1 MRYIELKC
9 YIYILRDTAS
19 YRNDFFYPHG
29 ALFYGVLPG
38 CFAFC
43 CVCYGWDYVY
53 QGFVSYRLCVLRVW
67 LYAWCGL
74 ALVYRVACCL
84 VHCCC

>member
-29 ALFYGVLPG
+29 GLIYRVLPG

-43 CVCYGWDYVY
+43 RVRYSWDYVY
-53 QGFVSYRLCVLRVW
+53 QGFVSFRVCVLRVW
-67 LYAWCGL
+67 SCAVCC
-74 ALVYRVACCL
+74 VITPYRIACCP
-84 VHCCC
+84 VHCRC